1 MPKPRKTIVCLEAT
15 PFYHCVSRCV
25 RKAYLCGMDFTTKQ
39 SYEHRRVWVE
49 EELLKQ
55 AKVFAIDIAAYA
67 IMSNHYHVVLHI
79 NKQQADNWSL
89 DEVIE
94 RWHSLYKG
102 NALSQRYLRSPDFS
116 EAELLKLT
124 EFVDIWRERLMDL
137 GWFIGRL
144 NEFIARQANYEDKC
158 TGRFWEGR
166 FKSQALLD
174 EKALAACLAYVDLNP
189 VRAKMAKTPE
199 ESEHTSIKQRAE
211 KAKTA
216 HTVNH
221 PNQQVKDL
229 IPFVGNP
236 RNDMPHGLPFKLTD
250 YLELVELTGRVIRED
265 KRGYIEN
272 NLPPI
277 LQRLGIE
284 SEQWLKMTTSFEI
297 SFKSLVGNPSLMD
310 TAIALMGQK
319 RRAGIKNCE
328 ALLT

>member
-1 MPKPRKTIVCLEAT
+1 
-15 PFYHCVSRCV
+15 
-25 RKAYLCGMDFTTKQ
+25 
-39 SYEHRRVWVE
+39 
-49 EELLKQ
+49 
-55 AKVFAIDIAAYA
+55 
-67 IMSNHYHVVLHI
+67 
-79 NKQQADNWSL
+79 
-89 DEVIE
+89 
-94 RWHSLYKG
+94 
-102 NALSQRYLRSPDFS
+102 
-116 EAELLKLT
+116 
-124 EFVDIWRERLMDL
+124 MDL

-189 VRAKMAKTPE
+189 VRANMAKTPE

-211 KAKTA
+211 KAQSA
-216 HTVNH
+216 HSTNH
-221 PNQQVKDL
+221 PKQQVKTL
-229 IPFVGNP
+229 MPFVGNP
-236 RNDMPHGLPFKLTD
+236 RQDMPQGLPFKLTD

-284 SEQWLKMTTSFEI
+284 TDQWLKMTMTFEE

-310 TAIALMGQK
+310 TAIAILGQK